1 MGEWTYSRSLG
12 FSAFFVTG
20 FSYSISWSIDSHG
33 NFVIQKTKANFSDEG
48 GIIGLCST
56 GVSNS
61 TSVTKLDS
69 VYDLEGKWFS
79 VGASVS
85 ILGTPAFVGGDV
97 LLSTETGGVDAF
109 SVSEGL
115 GYGIDVHAME
125 TVTETTTSF
134 NIIHEIKTVW
144 NKFKNWL
151 GL

>member
-48 GIIGLCST
+48 GIIGLCSI

-69 VYDLEGKWFS
+69 VYDLEGKGFS
-79 VGASVS
+79 VGASLKFWKRNV
-85 ILGTPAFVGGDV
+85 IGLTY
-97 LLSTETGGVDAF
+97 
-109 SVSEGL
+109 GL
-115 GYGIDVHAME
+115 G
-125 TVTETTTSF
+125 F
-134 NIIHEIKTVW
+134 NFIVEVD
-144 NKFKNWL
+144 
-151 GL
+151 